1 VKMSSI
7 EQFALFLSGG
17 NKQKV
22 VLAKWLSRNSDILI
36 LDCPT
41 RGIDVMVKAS
51 IYQLIRNLKKNNK
64 SIIMIS
70 EELLELIG
78 MCDRIIVLKNGR
90 IATEFK
96 RDRDLTEESII
107 KYMI

>member
-1 VKMSSI
+1 
-7 EQFALFLSGG
+7 
-17 NKQKV
+17 
-22 VLAKWLSRNSDILI
+22 
-36 LDCPT
+36 
-41 RGIDVMVKAS
+41 
-51 IYQLIRNLKKNNK
+51 
-64 SIIMIS
+64 MIS

-78 MCDRIIVLKNGR
+78 MCDRILVLKNGH